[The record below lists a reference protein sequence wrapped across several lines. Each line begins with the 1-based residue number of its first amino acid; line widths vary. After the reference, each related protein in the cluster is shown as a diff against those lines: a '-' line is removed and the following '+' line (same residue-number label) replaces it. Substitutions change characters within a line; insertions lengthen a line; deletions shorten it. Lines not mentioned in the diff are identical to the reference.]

1 MSVEPLSIDNLT
13 IPSEN
18 YEENEFLAN
27 IGLLSTTIMTRRQL
41 KKAKKLVAEG
51 ENDELFIKLPAF
63 GARSR
68 ISEKPA
74 IQEKI
79 KPKVSSKRRAAFSKG
94 SKISAD
100 FSEDDEEKEKEQG
113 DPYPTDSILGKRLYN
128 FLKYLSSHR
137 WIWCEFMD
145 SFLDKPTLGM
155 GYDMKRFI
163 AEYCPLLESRCLP
176 RRGWQL
182 IRRSMGKS
190 RRFSPAFIELERK
203 ELECKRRL
211 VRQLQQNQ
219 FHSKENMPYIDQIPK
234 QIPLPLVADAK
245 VSGFLHGHSL
255 KGIVNGSVM
264 GYDPQYFTYVVRF
277 ARNGNAVVLSLP
289 DSRLYSNQE
298 TATVP
303 LSILMRDHKSTAI
316 ISETAAKR
324 EKFGNKRY
332 NKELLES
339 VLKVSNLKGVKQ
351 KIVMDLAQ
359 MNEDFETG
367 KETGLS
373 SCRRDA
379 KITPQRENLQRRYA
393 ASMITLHRLN
403 TDILEPL
410 RILHDHLT
418 EYRKLEEEQEAKRGR
433 PASEVYQKCRKQA
446 EQDLKAAGDEKF
458 LKIES
463 DQTRE
468 FVCNLHTI
476 LYLNGKLGREN
487 SSDMETIIEDLI
499 AHMVDNIQPS
509 LGRQFKEALD
519 DLMPLRQQVAK
530 IFNDVQKTDRF
541 NITQQSPMQTEDG
554 IYNFVVEAQADSS
567 C

>member
-1 MSVEPLSIDNLT
+1 MSVDPLYIGNLT
-13 IPSEN
+13 IPSGN
-18 YEENEFLAN
+18 CEENEFLAN
-27 IGLLSTTIMTRRQL
+27 IGLLSTTTMTRRQL
-41 KKAKKLVAEG
+41 KKPKKLVAEC
-51 ENDELFIKLPAF
+51 ENDELFIKRPAF
-63 GARSR
+63 RR
-68 ISEKPA
+68 IAEEPA

-79 KPKVSSKRRAAFSKG
+79 KPEVSSKRTAAFSKG
-94 SKISAD
+94 SFKTSED
-100 FSEDDEEKEKEQG
+100 FSEDDEGQVE
-113 DPYPTDSILGKRLYN
+113 PYPTDSVLGKRLYH

-137 WIWCEFMD
+137 WIWCEFVD

-163 AEYCPLLESRCLP
+163 AEYCPLLECRFLP

-182 IRRSMGKS
+182 VRRSMGKS

-203 ELECKRRL
+203 ELECQRRL
-211 VRQLQQNQ
+211 VRQLQQHRFN
-219 FHSKENMPYIDQIPK
+219 SKENMAYMDQIPK
-234 QIPLPLVADAK
+234 RIPLPLAADAK

-255 KGIVNGSVM
+255 KGIINGIVM
-264 GYDPQYFTYVVRF
+264 GYDPQDYTYLVRF

-289 DSRLYSNQE
+289 DSRLYSDQE

-303 LSILMRDHKSTAI
+303 LSIIMRGNKSTSI
-316 ISETAAKR
+316 ISESAKS

-339 VLKVSNLKGVKQ
+339 VLKVSKLQGVKQ

-359 MNEDFETG
+359 MNEDFEAC
-367 KETGLS
+367 KEAGPTS
-373 SCRRDA
+373 SRRDA
-379 KITPQRENLQRRYA
+379 KVTPQRENLQRRYA

-403 TDILEPL
+403 TDILESL
-410 RILHDHLT
+410 RVLH
-418 EYRKLEEEQEAKRGR
+418 EYLAEYQKQEEEQEAKQGR
-433 PASEVYQKCRKQA
+433 PASEVYQKCRMQA
-446 EQDLKAAGDEKF
+446 EQDLKTAGDEKF

-463 DQTRE
+463 DRTRE
-468 FVCNLHTI
+468 FVRNLHTI

-487 SSDMETIIEDLI
+487 TADMETIIADLI

-519 DLMPLRQQVAK
+519 ALVPLRQQVVK
-530 IFNDVQKTDRF
+530 IFNDVQKTERF
-541 NITQQSPMQTEDG
+541 HITQQSPMQTEDG
-554 IYNFVVEAQADSS
+554 IYNFVVEAHRDPP

>member
-1 MSVEPLSIDNLT
+1 MSVEPLSIDNST
-13 IPSEN
+13 IPFEN
-18 YEENEFLAN
+18 CEENEFLAN

-41 KKAKKLVAEG
+41 KKAKKLLGEG
-51 ENDELFIKLPAF
+51 ENDELFIKRPAF
-63 GARSR
+63 GARSG

-79 KPKVSSKRRAAFSKG
+79 KPKVLSKRTAAFSKG

-100 FSEDDEEKEKEQG
+100 FSEDDEEKEKEQF

-137 WIWCEFMD
+137 WIWCEFVD

-155 GYDMKRFI
+155 GYDMKRFLL
-163 AEYCPLLESRCLP
+163 EYCPLLEGRCLP

-245 VSGFLHGHSL
+245 VSGFLHVHSL

-264 GYDPQYFTYVVRF
+264 GYDPQDYTYVVRF

-289 DSRLYSNQE
+289 DSRLYCNQE

-303 LSILMRDHKSTAI
+303 LSIIMRDPKSTAI
-316 ISETAAKR
+316 VADSAKS

-332 NKELLES
+332 NKDLLES

-379 KITPQRENLQRRYA
+379 KLTPQRENLQRRYA

-410 RILHDHLT
+410 RILHDHLN
-418 EYRKLEEEQEAKRGR
+418 EYRKLEEEQEAKRDR

-468 FVCNLHTI
+468 LVLNLHTI

-509 LGRQFKEALD
+509 LGRQLKEATD
-519 DLMPLRQQVAK
+519 DLMPLRQQVVK
-530 IFNDVQKTDRF
+530 IFSDVQKKERF
-541 NITQQSPMQTEDG
+541 HITQQSPMQTVDG
-554 IYNFVVEAQADSS
+554 IYNFVVEAQPDSS